1 MRLDGYLFCNIMYN
15 NYVLFSVIVVF
26 FFLLF
31 LIYLFSALSIVRTA
45 SLLYYGV
52 LREVDIV

>member
-15 NYVLFSVIVVF
+15 NYVLFSVIVVIIF
-26 FFLLF
+26 
-31 LIYLFSALSIVRTA
+31 IFSALSIVRTA

-52 LREVDIV
+52 LREVDVA

>member
-15 NYVLFSVIVVF
+15 NYVLFSVIVVIIF
-26 FFLLF
+26 N
-31 LIYLFSALSIVRTA
+31 LFSALSIVRTA

-52 LREVDIV
+52 LREVDVA

>member
-1 MRLDGYLFCNIMYN
+1 MRLDGYLFCNN

-26 FFLLF
+26 SFV
-31 LIYLFSALSIVRTA
+31 FSALSIVRTA

-52 LREVDIV
+52 LREVDVA